1 MLLQSPEDVARELR
15 RNPGKEYDLRP
26 AHGPLLRVYARHSGS
41 GTITVWKPNWPR
53 PLTGLVRLS
62 EIELGPGPYALEG
75 LKEEA

>member
-26 AHGPLLRVYARHSGS
+26 AQGPLLRVYARHS

-62 EIELGPGPYALEG
+62 EVELGLGPYALEG
-75 LKEEA
+75 LKEEP